1 MQRLNRNY
9 ASEVGRVMEMLKPD
23 AIVCANDRT
32 AGHVM
37 QSLLGVNCRI
47 PGDVRIVGVDDVEDA
62 SLLPEPLT
70 TVHQPCLEIG
80 AVAMPAMLERVAIPD
95 MPVRDILLDFR
106 LVSEDDKSV
115 RSA

>member
-1 MQRLNRNY
+1 
-9 ASEVGRVMEMLKPD
+9 MEMLKPD

-62 SLLPEPLT
+62 SLLPVPLT

-106 LVSEDDKSV
+106 LVIRDSCGVNLGVKPG
-115 RSA
+115 